1 MSELERVERGLGVG
15 PEKSAPRYGGFGKLA
30 PREVRGEVYLGQ
42 MRLVPELTAT
52 ANPDGTIRIEI
63 VPGHSLHLNE
73 TGTFLWEG
81 LARGETPETLQ
92 RNLCEAFEVTP
103 ETAAADIERFLELL
117 EENLLL
123 ER

>member
-1 MSELERVERGLGVG
+1 MGAVEIRVVGHDTGVAVSLE
-15 PEKSAPRYGGFGKLA
+15 GGKGMY
-30 PREVRGEVYLGQ
+30 VYWGQ

-63 VPGHSLHLNE
+63 VPGHSLQLNE

-81 LARGETPETLQ
+81 LARGETPETL
-92 RNLCEAFEVTP
+92 RGNLCAEFDVTP
-103 ETAAADIERFLELL
+103 EVAAADIERFLELL